1 MCVLVH
7 LLFVPLENPFS
18 NPTADATVEK
28 VLRLRM
34 HTQMHTHH
42 LRFFELE
49 VEPRSNPS
57 SSGIPG
63 SHEEDLKSSQCGF
76 DPHSGHHLSVLFK
89 QVGPL

>member
-1 MCVLVH
+1 
-7 LLFVPLENPFS
+7 
-18 NPTADATVEK
+18 
-28 VLRLRM
+28 
-34 HTQMHTHH
+34 MHTHH